1 SLLPIAL
8 QDGAIL
14 TQVSVERGRD
24 IQDVLRLDD
33 RTAYVSALH
42 SCELPQIDFR
52 TGERITTIDLS
63 VYRDADG
70 SCELTDLALEGKTA
84 LVLAQRLENFFPT
97 RSYVLQIDTLTHQ
110 LIGDIVLD
118 GREGRAPSNPVG

>member
-1 SLLPIAL
+1 
-8 QDGAIL
+8 
-14 TQVSVERGRD
+14 
-24 IQDVLRLDD
+24 
-33 RTAYVSALH
+33 
-42 SCELPQIDFR
+42 
-52 TGERITTIDLS
+52 TTVDLS
-63 VYRDADG
+63 AYRDADG

-118 GREGRAPSNPVG
+118 GREGRAPSNPIGKMKKRLGSWWVSAAGQLAFGSALDGA